1 MYDGSKNTNQSVN
14 CLRVRLLLVLYLLSI
29 AEFDSYLKSL
39 NDVGTSKFFH
49 GNVVLR
55 NGKLS

>member
-14 CLRVRLLLVLYLLSI
+14 CLGVRLLLVLYLLSI

-39 NDVGTSKFFH
+39 NDVGTSKFFQ
-49 GNVVLR
+49 GNVVFG